1 MIFKNAKIYTITQP
15 LALTSEML
23 EKALGEHEFRHCG
36 SQDLAT
42 MGFARCIGGLFAHS
56 AQGMFTIRVQKEEKL
71 LPSSVVNAKL
81 EEAVERVEMET
92 GAPVGKKAK
101 SDLKQ
106 EIVARLLPQAFTDR
120 KSTYGT
126 IIPESNLVIVHA
138 GSDSQAEAW
147 LAMVRKAI
155 GSLPVVPFARRSIQA
170 ELTHWVTDNTPE
182 TISLLEEAELKATD
196 DTGGLVR
203 VKNQELD
210 SAEVS
215 AHLDAGK
222 LVQKVAFEY
231 AEAFTAVLCEDGSIK
246 RIKLVDRV
254 LEENDDIPKD
264 QVEVRFDADVYLYV
278 STLLGFIKL
287 IDSEFQLT
295 KQEQASTPALTKSYL
310 DEATEEDQP
319 NPFVNSEGKDVFY
332 DEAVEFVRE
341 TRRASTSAVQRK
353 FRIGYNRAAR
363 IIEQMENDGIVSKPG
378 HNGAREVLVTPK
390 AA

>member
-1 MIFKNAKIYTITQP
+1 MIFKNAKIYTFTQP
-15 LALTSEML
+15 LTLTSEML

-56 AQGMFTIRVQKEEKL
+56 AQGMFTIRIQKEEKL
-71 LPSSVVNAKL
+71 LPGSVINQEL
-81 EEAVERVEMET
+81 EEVVERIEMET

-101 SDLKQ
+101 ADIKQ
-106 EIVARLLPQAFTDR
+106 EIITKLLPQAFTDR

-155 GSLPVVPFARRSIQA
+155 GSLPVVPFVRRSIQA
-170 ELTHWVTDNTPE
+170 ELTRWISLLNTPD

-231 AEAFTAVLCEDGSIK
+231 EDAFSAVLCEDGSIK
-246 RIKLVDRV
+246 RIKLSDHV
-254 LEENDDIPKD
+254 LEENDDIPKH
-264 QVEVRFDADVYLYV
+264 QVEARFDADVYLYV

-295 KQEQASTPALTKSYL
+295 EESSSQPDS
-310 DEATEEDQP
+310 DEVEEDQP

-341 TRRASTSAVQRK
+341 TRRASVSSVQRK
-353 FRIGYNRAAR
+353 LRIGYNRAAG
-363 IIEQMENDGIVSKPG
+363 IIEQMEEDGIVSKPG
-378 HNGAREVLVTPK
+378 HNGEREVLVPPK

>member
-1 MIFKNAKIYTITQP
+1 MIFKNAKIYTFTQP
-15 LALTSEML
+15 LTLTSEML

-56 AQGMFTIRVQKEEKL
+56 AQGMFTIRIQKEEKL
-71 LPSSVVNAKL
+71 LPGSVINQEL
-81 EEAVERVEMET
+81 EEVVERIEMET

-101 SDLKQ
+101 ADIKQ
-106 EIVARLLPQAFTDR
+106 EIITKLLPQAFTDR

-155 GSLPVVPFARRSIQA
+155 GSLPVVPFVRRSIQA
-170 ELTHWVTDNTPE
+170 ELTRWISLLNTPD

-231 AEAFTAVLCEDGSIK
+231 EDAFSAVLCEDGSIK
-246 RIKLVDRV
+246 RIKLSDHV
-254 LEENDDIPKD
+254 LEENDDIPKH
-264 QVEVRFDADVYLYV
+264 QVEARFDADVYLYV

-287 IDSEFQLT
+287 IDAAFQLT
-295 KQEQASTPALTKSYL
+295 EESSSQPDS
-310 DEATEEDQP
+310 DEVEEDQP

-332 DEAVEFVRE
+332 DEAVKFVRE
-341 TRRASTSAVQRK
+341 TRRASVSAVQRK
-353 FRIGYNRAAR
+353 FKIGFNRGAR
-363 IIEQMENDGIVSKPG
+363 LIEQMEAEGIVSKPG
-378 HNGAREVLVTPK
+378 HNGVREVLVPPK

>member
-1 MIFKNAKIYTITQP
+1 MIFKNAKIYTLTQP
-15 LALTSEML
+15 LTLTSEML

-36 SQDLAT
+36 AQDLAT
-42 MGFARCIGGLFAHS
+42 MGFARCIGGLFAHV
-56 AQGMFTIRVQKEEKL
+56 AQGMFTIRIHKEEKL
-71 LPSSVVNAKL
+71 LPSSVINAKL

-106 EIVARLLPQAFTDR
+106 EIVAKLLPQAFTDR

-147 LAMVRKAI
+147 LAMVRKAL
-155 GSLPVVPFARRSIQA
+155 GSLPVVPFARRSIQS
-170 ELTHWVTDNTPE
+170 ELTNWVTDTTPD

-231 AEAFTAVLCEDGSIK
+231 DEAFSAVLCEDGSIK
-246 RIKLVDRV
+246 RIKLHDCV
-254 LEENDDIPKD
+254 LEENADIPND
-264 QVEVRFDADVYLYV
+264 QVEARFDADVYLYV

-287 IDSEFQLT
+287 IDAEFQLT
-295 KQEQASTPALTKSYL
+295 EESSSQPAS
-310 DEATEEDQP
+310 DEVEEDQP

-332 DEAVEFVRE
+332 DEAVKFVRE
-341 TRRASTSAVQRK
+341 TRRASVSAVQRK
-353 FRIGYNRAAR
+353 FKIGYNRAAR
-363 IIEQMENDGIVSKPG
+363 LIEQMEVEGIVSKPG
-378 HNGAREVLVTPK
+378 HNGAREVLVPPK

>member
-36 SQDLAT
+36 AHDLAT
-42 MGFARCIGGLFAHS
+42 MGFARCIGGLFAH
-56 AQGMFTIRVQKEEKL
+56 ATQGMFTIRIQKEEKL
-71 LPSSVVNAKL
+71 LPSSVINAKL
-81 EEAVERVEMET
+81 EEEVERIEMET

-101 SDLKQ
+101 ADIKQ
-106 EIVARLLPQAFTDR
+106 EIITKLLPQAFTDR

-138 GSDSQAEAW
+138 GSDSQAEVW
-147 LAMVRKAI
+147 LAMVRKAL

-170 ELTHWVTDNTPE
+170 ELTHWVTDNTPAN
-182 TISLLEEAELKATD
+182 ISLLEEAELKATD

-203 VKNQELD
+203 VKNQALD
-210 SAEVS
+210 TDEVIN
-215 AHLDAGK
+215 HLDAGK

-231 AEAFTAVLCEDGSIK
+231 DEAFSAVLCEDGSIK
-246 RIKLVDRV
+246 RIKLADRV
-254 LEENDDIPKD
+254 LEENADIPSD
-264 QVEVRFDADVYLYV
+264 QAEMRFDADVYLYV

-295 KQEQASTPALTKSYL
+295 EESSSQPES
-310 DEATEEDQP
+310 DEVEEDQP

-341 TRRASTSAVQRK
+341 SRRASVAAVQRK
-353 FRIGYNRAAR
+353 FCFGYNRAAR
-363 IIEQMENDGIVSKPG
+363 IIEQMEADDIVSKPG
-378 HNGAREVLVTPK
+378 HNGAREVLVPPK

>member
-1 MIFKNAKIYTITQP
+1 MIFKNAKIYTLTQP
-15 LALTSEML
+15 LTLSRDREML

-36 SQDLAT
+36 AQDLAT
-42 MGFARCIGGLFAHS
+42 MGFARCIGGLFTHV
-56 AQGMFTIRVQKEEKL
+56 AQGMFTIRIQKEEKL
-71 LPSSVVNAKL
+71 LPSSVVNAQL
-81 EEAVERVEMET
+81 EEVVERIEMET
-92 GAPVGKKAK
+92 GAPVGKKTKA
-101 SDLKQ
+101 DIKQ
-106 EIVARLLPQAFTDR
+106 EIITKLLPQAFTDR

-147 LAMVRKAI
+147 LAMVRKAL
-155 GSLPVVPFARRSIQA
+155 GSLPVVPFARRSIQS
-170 ELTHWVTDNTPE
+170 ELTNWVTGTTPE
-182 TISLLEEAELKATD
+182 NISLLEEAELKATD

-222 LVQKVAFEY
+222 LVQKAAFEY
-231 AEAFTAVLCEDGSIK
+231 DEAFTAVLCEDGSIK
-246 RIKLVDRV
+246 RIKLHDRV

-287 IDSEFQLT
+287 IDCEFQLT
-295 KQEQASTPALTKSYL
+295 EQEQA
-310 DEATEEDQP
+310 
-319 NPFVNSEGKDVFY
+319 
-332 DEAVEFVRE
+332 
-341 TRRASTSAVQRK
+341 
-353 FRIGYNRAAR
+353 
-363 IIEQMENDGIVSKPG
+363 
-378 HNGAREVLVTPK
+378 K

>member
-1 MIFKNAKIYTITQP
+1 MIFKNAKIYTLTQP
-15 LALTSEML
+15 LTLTSEML

-56 AQGMFTIRVQKEEKL
+56 AQGMFTIRIQKEEKL
-71 LPSSVVNAKL
+71 LPGSVINQEL
-81 EEAVERVEMET
+81 EEVVERIEMET

-101 SDLKQ
+101 ADIKQ
-106 EIVARLLPQAFTDR
+106 EIITKLLPQAFTNR

-126 IIPESNLVIVHA
+126 IFPERNLVIVHA
-138 GSDSQAEAW
+138 SSDSQAEAW

-155 GSLPVVPFARRSIQA
+155 GSLPVVPFARRSIQS
-170 ELTHWVTDNTPE
+170 ELTHWVTDTTPD
-182 TISLLEEAELKATD
+182 TINLLEEAELKATD

-203 VKNQELD
+203 VKNQALD
-210 SAEVS
+210 TDEVIN
-215 AHLDAGK
+215 HLDAGK

-231 AEAFTAVLCEDGSIK
+231 DEAFSAILCEDGSIK
-246 RIKLVDRV
+246 RIKLADRV

-264 QVEVRFDADVYLYV
+264 QVEARFDADVYLYV

-287 IDSEFQLT
+287 IDAAFQLT
-295 KQEQASTPALTKSYL
+295 EESSSQPAS
-310 DEATEEDQP
+310 DEVEEDQP

-332 DEAVEFVRE
+332 DEAVKFVRE
-341 TRRASTSAVQRK
+341 ERRASPAAVQRK

-363 IIEQMENDGIVSKPG
+363 LIEQMEVEGIVSKPG
-378 HNGAREVLVTPK
+378 HNGAREVLVPPK

>member
-1 MIFKNAKIYTITQP
+1 MIFKNAKIYTLTQP
-15 LALTSEML
+15 LTLTSELL

-36 SQDLAT
+36 AHDLAT
-42 MGFARCIGGLFAHS
+42 MGFARCIGGLFAHV
-56 AQGMFTIRVQKEEKL
+56 AQGMFTIRIQKEEKL

-101 SDLKQ
+101 ADLKQ
-106 EIVARLLPQAFTDR
+106 EIVAKLLPQAFTDR

-155 GSLPVVPFARRSIQA
+155 GSLPVMSFARRSIQA
-170 ELTHWVTDNTPE
+170 ELTHWVTDNTPD

-196 DTGGLVR
+196 DTGGIVR

-231 AEAFTAVLCEDGSIK
+231 DEAFNAVLCEDGSIK
-246 RIKLVDRV
+246 RIKLHDRV

-264 QVEVRFDADVYLYV
+264 QVEARFDADVYLYV

-287 IDSEFQLT
+287 IDAEFKLT
-295 KQEQASTPALTKSYL
+295 EQEQADSAI
-310 DEATEEDQP
+310 DEAEEDQE
-319 NPFVNSEGKDVFY
+319 NFFVDCEDKDSFY
-332 DEAVEFVRE
+332 GEAVEFVRE
-341 TRRASTSAVQRK
+341 TRRASVSAVQRK
-353 FRIGYNRAAR
+353 FIIGYNRAAG
-363 IIEQMENDGIVSKPG
+363 IIEQMEEDDIVSKPG
-378 HNGAREVLVTPK
+378 HNGEREVLVPPK

>member
-1 MIFKNAKIYTITQP
+1 MIFKNAKIYTLTQP
-15 LALTSEML
+15 LTLTSEML

-42 MGFARCIGGLFAHS
+42 MGFARCIGGLFAHA
-56 AQGMFTIRVQKEEKL
+56 AQGLFTIRIQKEEKL
-71 LPSSVVNAKL
+71 LPSSVINAKL

-101 SDLKQ
+101 DDLKQ
-106 EIVARLLPQAFTDR
+106 EIVAKLLPQAFTDR

-126 IIPESNLVIVHA
+126 IIPESNLVIIHA
-138 GSDSQAEAW
+138 SSDSQAEAW

-155 GSLPVVPFARRSIQA
+155 GSLPVVPFARRSIQS
-170 ELTHWVTDNTPE
+170 ELTHWVTDTTPD
-182 TISLLEEAELKATD
+182 TINLLEEAELKATD

-203 VKNQELD
+203 VKNQALD
-210 SAEVS
+210 TDEVIN
-215 AHLDAGK
+215 HLDAGK

-231 AEAFTAVLCEDGSIK
+231 EEAFTAVLCEDGSIK
-246 RIKLVDRV
+246 RIKLHDRV
-254 LEENDDIPKD
+254 LEENDDIPSD
-264 QVEVRFDADVYLYV
+264 QAEARFDADVYLYV

-287 IDSEFQLT
+287 IDAAFQLT
-295 KQEQASTPALTKSYL
+295 EESSSQPDP
-310 DEATEEDQP
+310 DEVEEDQP

-332 DEAVEFVRE
+332 DQAVEFVRE
-341 TRRASTSAVQRK
+341 TRRASVSAVQRK

-363 IIEQMENDGIVSKPG
+363 LIEQMEVEGIVSKPG
-378 HNGAREVLVTPK
+378 HNGAREVLVPPK

>member
-1 MIFKNAKIYTITQP
+1 MIFKNAKIYTLTQP
-15 LALTSEML
+15 LTLTSEML

-36 SQDLAT
+36 AQDLAT
-42 MGFARCIGGLFAHS
+42 MGFARCIGGLFAHV
-56 AQGMFTIRVQKEEKL
+56 AQGMFTIRIHKEEKL
-71 LPSSVVNAKL
+71 LPSSVINAKL

-106 EIVARLLPQAFTDR
+106 EIVAKLLPQAFTDR

-147 LAMVRKAI
+147 LAMVRKAL
-155 GSLPVVPFARRSIQA
+155 GSLPVVPFARRSIQS
-170 ELTHWVTDNTPE
+170 ELTNWVTDTTPD

-231 AEAFTAVLCEDGSIK
+231 DEAFSAVLCEDGSIK
-246 RIKLVDRV
+246 RIKLHDCV
-254 LEENDDIPKD
+254 LEENADIPND
-264 QVEVRFDADVYLYV
+264 QVEARFDADVYLYV

-287 IDSEFQLT
+287 IDAEFQLT
-295 KQEQASTPALTKSYL
+295 EESSSQPAS
-310 DEATEEDQP
+310 DEVEEDQP

-332 DEAVEFVRE
+332 DEAVKFVRE
-341 TRRASTSAVQRK
+341 TRRASVSAVQRK
-353 FRIGYNRAAR
+353 FKIGYNRAAR
-363 IIEQMENDGIVSKPG
+363 LIEQMEVEGIVSTPG
-378 HNGAREVLVTPK
+378 HNGAREVLVPPK

>member
-1 MIFKNAKIYTITQP
+1 MIFKNAKIYTLTQP
-15 LALTSEML
+15 LTITSEIL
-23 EKALGEHEFRHCG
+23 EHFLGKHEFRHCG
-36 SQDLAT
+36 AQDLAT
-42 MGFARCIGGLFAHS
+42 IGFARCIGGLFAHV
-56 AQGMFTIRVQKEEKL
+56 AQGMFTIRIKKEEKL
-71 LPSSVVNAKL
+71 LPSSVINTKL

-106 EIVARLLPQAFTDR
+106 EIVAKLLPQAFTDS

-147 LAMVRKAI
+147 LAMVRKAL
-155 GSLPVVPFARRSIQA
+155 GSLPVVPFARRSIQS
-170 ELTHWVTDNTPE
+170 ELTHWVTDTTPD
-182 TISLLEEAELKATD
+182 TINLLEEAELKATD

-203 VKNQELD
+203 VKNQALD
-210 SAEVS
+210 TDEVIN
-215 AHLDAGK
+215 HLDAGK

-231 AEAFTAVLCEDGSIK
+231 DEAFSAILCEDGSIK
-246 RIKLVDRV
+246 RIKLADRV

-264 QVEVRFDADVYLYV
+264 QAEARFDADVYLYV

-287 IDSEFQLT
+287 IDAEFQLT
-295 KQEQASTPALTKSYL
+295 EESSSQPNP
-310 DEATEEDQP
+310 DESEENQP
-319 NPFVNSEGKDVFY
+319 NPFVNSEGKDFFY

-341 TRRASTSAVQRK
+341 TRRASVSTVQRK

-363 IIEQMENDGIVSKPG
+363 IIEQMEAEGIVSKPG
-378 HNGAREVLVTPK
+378 HNGASEVLVTPK

>member
-1 MIFKNAKIYTITQP
+1 MLFKNAKIYTLTQP
-15 LALTSEML
+15 LTITSEIL
-23 EKALGEHEFRHCG
+23 EHFLGKYEFRHCG
-36 SQDLAT
+36 AHDLAT
-42 MGFARCIGGLFAHS
+42 VGFARCIGGLFAHA
-56 AQGMFTIRVQKEEKL
+56 AQGMFTIRIQKEEKL
-71 LPSSVVNAKL
+71 LPGSVINQEL
-81 EEAVERVEMET
+81 EEVVERIEMET

-101 SDLKQ
+101 ADIKQ
-106 EIVARLLPQAFTDR
+106 EIIAKLLPQAFTNR

-170 ELTHWVTDNTPE
+170 ELTSWVTDTTPD
-182 TISLLEEAELKATD
+182 TINLLEEAELKATD
-196 DTGGLVR
+196 ETGSVVR
-203 VKNQELD
+203 VKSQDLD

-231 AEAFTAVLCEDGSIK
+231 GEAFTAVLCEDGSIK
-246 RIKLVDRV
+246 RIKLTDRV

-264 QVEVRFDADVYLYV
+264 QVEARFDADVYLYV

-287 IDSEFQLT
+287 IDAEFQLT
-295 KQEQASTPALTKSYL
+295 SSSQPNS
-310 DEATEEDQP
+310 DEVEEDQP

-341 TRRASTSAVQRK
+341 TRRASISAVLRK

-363 IIEQMENDGIVSKPG
+363 LIEQMEAEGIVSKPG
-378 HNGAREVLVTPK
+378 HNGAREVLVPPK

>member
-15 LALTSEML
+15 LAFSSEAFEEL
-23 EKALGEHEFRHCG
+23 LGEHEFRHCG
-36 SQDLAT
+36 AHDLAT
-42 MGFARCIGGLFAHS
+42 MGFARCIGGLFAHV
-56 AQGMFTIRVQKEEKL
+56 AQGMFTIRIQKEEKL
-71 LPSSVVNAKL
+71 LPGSVVNQEL
-81 EEAVERVEMET
+81 EEVVERIEMET

-101 SDLKQ
+101 ADIKQ
-106 EIVARLLPQAFTDR
+106 EIITKLLPQAFTNR

-126 IIPESNLVIVHA
+126 IIPESNLVIIHA
-138 GSDSQAEAW
+138 SSDSQAEAW

-155 GSLPVVPFARRSIQA
+155 GSLPVVPFARRSIQS
-170 ELTHWVTDNTPE
+170 ELTHWVTDTTPD
-182 TISLLEEAELKATD
+182 TINLLEEAELKATD

-203 VKNQELD
+203 VKNQALD
-210 SAEVS
+210 TDEVIN
-215 AHLDAGK
+215 HLDAGK

-231 AEAFTAVLCEDGSIK
+231 DEAFTAILCEDGSIK
-246 RIKLVDRV
+246 RIKLADRV

-264 QVEVRFDADVYLYV
+264 QVEARFDADVYLYV

-287 IDSEFQLT
+287 IDAEFQLT
-295 KQEQASTPALTKSYL
+295 EESSSQPNP
-310 DEATEEDQP
+310 DESEENQP

-341 TRRASTSAVQRK
+341 TRRASVSTVQRK

-363 IIEQMENDGIVSKPG
+363 IIEQMEAEGIVSKPG
-378 HNGAREVLVTPK
+378 HNGAREVLVSPK

>member
-1 MIFKNAKIYTITQP
+1 MLFKNAKIYTLTQP
-15 LALTSEML
+15 LTLNSEML
-23 EKALGEHEFRHCG
+23 EKAFGEHEFRHCG
-36 SQDLAT
+36 AHDLAT
-42 MGFARCIGGLFAHS
+42 MGFARCIGGLFAHA
-56 AQGMFTIRVQKEEKL
+56 AQGMFTIRIQKEEKI
-71 LPSSVVNAKL
+71 LPSSVINDEL
-81 EEAVERVEMET
+81 EEVVERIEMET

-101 SDLKQ
+101 ADLKQ
-106 EIVARLLPQAFTDR
+106 EIVTKLLPQAFTKR
-120 KSTYGT
+120 TNTYGT

-147 LAMVRKAI
+147 LAMVRKAL
-155 GSLPVVPFARRSIQA
+155 GSLPVMPFARRSIQA
-170 ELTHWVTDNTPE
+170 ELTHWVTDTTPD

-231 AEAFTAVLCEDGSIK
+231 DEAFSAVLCEDGSVK
-246 RIKLVDRV
+246 RIKLADRV

-264 QVEVRFDADVYLYV
+264 QVEARFDADVYLYV

-287 IDSEFQLT
+287 IDAEFKLT
-295 KQEQASTPALTKSYL
+295 EQEQADSAIH
-310 DEATEEDQP
+310 EAEAEQP
-319 NPFVNSEGKDVFY
+319 NPFVNSEGKDSFY
-332 DEAVEFVRE
+332 DKAVEFVRE
-341 TRRASTSAVQRK
+341 TRRALVSLVQRK
-353 FRIGYNRAAR
+353 FRFGYNRGAR
-363 IIEQMENDGIVSKPG
+363 IIEQMEADGIVSKPG
-378 HNGAREVLVTPK
+378 HNGAREVLVPPK

>member
-1 MIFKNAKIYTITQP
+1 MLFKNAKIYTLTQP
-15 LALTSEML
+15 LTLNSEML
-23 EKALGEHEFRHCG
+23 EKAFGEHEFRHCG
-36 SQDLAT
+36 AHDLAT
-42 MGFARCIGGLFAHS
+42 MGFARCIGGLFAHA
-56 AQGMFTIRVQKEEKL
+56 AQGMFTIRIQKEEKI
-71 LPSSVVNAKL
+71 LPSSVINDEL
-81 EEAVERVEMET
+81 EEVVERIEMET

-101 SDLKQ
+101 ADLKQ
-106 EIVARLLPQAFTDR
+106 EIVTKLLPQAFTKR
-120 KSTYGT
+120 TNTYGT

-147 LAMVRKAI
+147 LAMVRKAL

-170 ELTHWVTDNTPE
+170 ELTHWVTDTTPD

-231 AEAFTAVLCEDGSIK
+231 DEAFSAVLCEDGSVK
-246 RIKLVDRV
+246 RIKLAERA

-287 IDSEFQLT
+287 IDAEFKLT
-295 KQEQASTPALTKSYL
+295 EQEQADSAIH
-310 DEATEEDQP
+310 EAEAEQP
-319 NPFVNSEGKDVFY
+319 NPFVNSEGKDSFY

-341 TRRASTSAVQRK
+341 TRRASVSSVQRK
-353 FRIGYNRAAR
+353 FRFGYNRGAR
-363 IIEQMENDGIVSKPG
+363 IIEQMEADGIVSKPG
-378 HNGAREVLVTPK
+378 HNGAREVLVPPK